1 MQVLQQS
8 IYIILE
14 FQSDKILG
22 YCTVEN
28 QLEMSFLVLYMAY
41 HSRWLTTFTSH
52 PLLAGISDITKP
64 KVMSIIV

>member
-1 MQVLQQS
+1 MVQQS

-41 HSRWLTTFTSH
+41 HSRWSITFTSH